1 MSSQLSIKHSLFL
14 ALKIAKRQINS
25 EYRRALLRAK
35 LSASKLI
42 IILSPDQVS
51 LYLYY
56 LSFPFVTKFVDFA
69 RRKASVCQAFELF
82 SVRLIFKPQIFAKKK
97 KCFFFSFSRLEL
109 KKIPA
114 GKTMVDFPLGAR
126 PHGFIFRSP
135 RIFHFRDSP
144 SYRWRKFFIMH
155 KTRGET
161 PQTRGLAL
169 IPYHSFLTFH

>member
-97 KCFFFSFSRLEL
+97 NVFFFRSLGWSWKKFLQEKRWWIFLSELVPTVSFSEA
-109 KKIPA
+109 P
-114 GKTMVDFPLGAR
+114 
-126 PHGFIFRSP
+126 GFFTFEIRP
-135 RIFHFRDSP
+135 RI
-144 SYRWRKFFIMH
+144 
-155 KTRGET
+155 GEEN
-161 PQTRGLAL
+161 
-169 IPYHSFLTFH
+169 FL